1 MTRTAARPWHDVVRL
16 RADIKRAELSLKA
29 FAADLYDVMLGHNPG
44 VYHDPKE
51 FFSLT
56 YPTVRLRDLARD
68 VTRRLAG
75 KSEKAVRQLHMT
87 FGGGKTHS
95 LITLVHLVNEPDA
108 LPDIPAVQQFRTHC
122 AIEGGFPRARV
133 AAVVFDRLDAEQGME
148 VKAPDGT
155 LRTLKM
161 PWSVLAWQLAGEA
174 GLRLLKDDGS
184 ERPSP
189 PATNV
194 MEGLLTLT
202 RQTPLSKTLRPLA
215 GEMPPPPSPAGGRGV
230 GGEGV
235 PILIL
240 FDEVLWFVRTMADQ
254 EAAWVGRMAD
264 FLHSLTQAVAKVPQC
279 CLVASLL
286 ASDTKKMDELGKR
299 ISKELYDEFKRV
311 ADEGIQPV
319 ESHDVPEILRR
330 RLFELESYMDQSRW
344 PQQVMAAL
352 NSIETIDD
360 YTKKHRAQ
368 EEKRYRDAYPFHPDL
383 IDVFYGKWTMLEG
396 FQQTRGILKTLATAL
411 RDAEKWD
418 KRPVVGAQVFL
429 ASEDGDGLSAAAT
442 ELANI
447 AQLEQY
453 EGRKQNWPAILQ
465 SEFGLARKAQEGL
478 GSLTGRQAEQAVVAT
493 FLHSQPIGQRA
504 VSRELKL
511 LIGGGAPD
519 RIELDKGLTRWA
531 DSSWYLDD
539 TFIDDREDGLPK
551 LWRLGSKPNL
561 KQMHHDARSHISA
574 TVLDEV
580 LEKEIRGASK
590 LAEGARG
597 VGVKVHMLPARPS
610 DLEDDG
616 EFHYAVL
623 GPKAASEGG
632 KPSPEAKRFIDETTG
647 PGKPRALNRN
657 TVVLAAPSKEGIEVA
672 REKVRDLLGWE
683 KVREMLKE
691 RDDVDT
697 AATARLETNL
707 RAARGEMVSQIV
719 MAYKIAV
726 TVTDSNDIA
735 AYRINVDND
744 PLFAKIV
751 ADKRLRIESTAVNAE
766 ALLPGGP
773 YDLWAEGEK
782 ARFVKD
788 LVGAFAATARL
799 PKMLNRTAI
808 LETLLQGCEAG
819 DFVLRVT
826 RADKSV
832 RTFWKSRPD
841 ETALGDPSLE
851 VVLSDAAVLTELDYA
866 VLVPGALP
874 GLWPPSPPA
883 PLPLAGEGGLAL
895 ADLVAYFSGKHFVAV
910 DKGGY
915 TENLLIPAAEEGAIK
930 AAAGQAIKRGRIWL
944 VNGTISVLGEDVP
957 AGFLNEHAELYPPPA
972 PISTSDLLPAQLSSA
987 WSGEDTTAH
996 LLHGALSAKAGKALP
1011 WMPVRQVL
1019 EDGFRLGLFER
1030 TLESGPWPCD
1040 LGGASAVKMRLV
1052 KGGAKETPVTAYGAK
1067 TATAELETHEV
1078 QDLADQIDE
1087 LRQVTAGHALHI
1099 KVTVEFGEA
1108 GKVEQDVVDR
1118 VNAILGKIKTGWK
1131 VG

>member
-1 MTRTAARPWHDVVRL
+1 MAKITAKPWHEVVRV
-16 RADIKRAELSLKA
+16 RADIKSAELSLKS
-29 FAADLYDVMLGHNPG
+29 FAADLYDVMLGRNPG

-95 LITLVHLVNEPDA
+95 LITLVHLVTEPDG

-122 AIEGGFPRARV
+122 AIEGGFPKARV

-155 LRTLKM
+155 VRTLKM

-194 MEGLLTLT
+194 MEKLLGLA
-202 RQTPLSKTLRPLA
+202 RQ
-215 GEMPPPPSPAGGRGV
+215 EVPSV
-230 GGEGV
+230 
-235 PILIL
+235 LIL
-240 FDEVLWFVRTMADQ
+240 FDEVLWFVRTVADQ
-254 EAAWVGRMAD
+254 DPAWVGRMAD

-330 RLFELESYMDQSRW
+330 RLFELESYMDQSQW

-352 NSIETIDD
+352 NSIETIDE

-383 IDVFYGKWTMLEG
+383 VDLFYAKWTQLEG

-418 KRPVVGAQVFL
+418 KLPIVGAQVFL
-429 ASEDGDGLSAAAT
+429 AAKGEEGLSIAAR

-447 AQLEQY
+447 AQVEQY
-453 EGRKQNWPAILQ
+453 EGRRQNWPAIL
-465 SEFGLARKAQEGL
+465 EAELAHASKAQEGL
-478 GSLTGRQAEQAVVAT
+478 GSLSGREVEQAVVAT

-504 VSRELKL
+504 VTRELKL
-511 LIGGGAPD
+511 LVGGGAPD
-519 RIELDKGLTRWA
+519 RIELDKGLARWA
-531 DSSWYLDD
+531 DTSWYLDD

-561 KQMHHDARSHISA
+561 KQMHHDARSHISP

-590 LAEGARG
+590 LSEGARG
-597 VGVKVHMLPARPS
+597 AGVKVHMLPTRPS
-610 DLEDDG
+610 EIEDDG

-623 GPKAASEGG
+623 GPRAASEGG

-647 PGKPRALNRN
+647 PDKPRALNRN
-657 TVVLAAPSKEGIEVA
+657 AVVLAVPSKEGIEVA

-719 MAYKIAV
+719 MAYSIAV
-726 TVTDSNDIA
+726 TVNDANDIA

-744 PLFAKIV
+744 PLFGKIV

-826 RADKSV
+826 RGDKSV
-832 RTFWKSRPD
+832 RTFWKCRPG

-866 VLVPGALP
+866 VLAPGVLP
-874 GLWPPSPPA
+874 GLWNKESIT
-883 PLPLAGEGGLAL
+883 L
-895 ADLVAYFSGKHFVAV
+895 ADLATYFSGKHFVPI

-930 AAAGQAIKRGRIWL
+930 AAVGLGVKSGRIWL
-944 VNGTISVLGEDVP
+944 VNGTISVLGEEVP
-957 AGFLNEHAELYPPPA
+957 AGFLNEQAALYPPPA
-972 PISTSDLLPAQLSSA
+972 PISATDLLPVQLSGA
-987 WSGEDTTAH
+987 WSGDDTTAH
-996 LLHGALSAKAGKALP
+996 LLHAALSAKAGKPLP
-1011 WMPVRQVL
+1011 WTPIRQAL
-1019 EDGFRLGLFER
+1019 DDGFRLGLFER

-1052 KGGAKETPVTAYGAK
+1052 KSGAKETPATAYGAK
-1067 TATAELETHEV
+1067 VATAELETHEV

-1108 GKVEQDVVDR
+1108 GKVEQEIVDR
-1118 VNAILGKIKTGWK
+1118 VNGILGKIKTGWK